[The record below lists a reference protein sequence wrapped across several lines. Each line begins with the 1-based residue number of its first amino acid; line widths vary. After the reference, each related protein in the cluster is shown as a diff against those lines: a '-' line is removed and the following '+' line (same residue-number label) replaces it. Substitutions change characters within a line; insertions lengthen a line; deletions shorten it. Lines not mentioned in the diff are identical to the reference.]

1 MDAITPE
8 QGNPQKGG
16 APTGTYAELLKL
28 AGPNVLSRLGIM
40 AMGLTDAIVV
50 GHYSSVELGYHA
62 LGWAPTV
69 TVLVAGIGLLQG
81 VQVLTARHIGSG
93 HAEKTGAVLRRGLS
107 YAFWIG
113 LVSTLALVLLGPIVL
128 GNIGLEP
135 SLAAG
140 ATSALIV
147 FSLSLT
153 PYLLADA
160 KWFWLEAQGKSQ
172 VPMVAMWIANIVNL
186 VLALWIVPGNS
197 PFPVAGAV
205 AAGWVTLVARVSLML
220 MLGLWIW
227 RWSESRRLGV
237 FDKPSSGKGAD
248 KKEATEQR
256 RIGYASGLS
265 YAIEAGAFS
274 GMNFVAAQLGVMVV
288 AGWAVVLNVAAAVF
302 MVPMGIAAAT
312 AVLVSR
318 SVGAGSIA
326 GVRRAYRMGMTLA
339 MAALAL
345 LSVVV
350 FFDSDLVARAYSED
364 PALLAMTGSA
374 LLLSCLFFMADGAQ
388 VVSSN
393 ALRARGDVWWPTGMH
408 FFSYIIVMLPLGWW
422 LAVHRQGGLDGIIWS
437 VIIASL
443 ISGAALSWR
452 FVALGNRMKQGDA

>member
-1 MDAITPE
+1 MGPPMDAITP
-8 QGNPQKGG
+8 QQGG
-16 APTGTYAELLKL
+16 ARAGAPLGTYPELLKL

-81 VQVLTARHIGSG
+81 VQVLTARHIGAG
-93 HAEKTGAVLRRGLS
+93 NPEKTGAVLRRGLS

-128 GNIGLEP
+128 QNIGLEP
-135 SLAAG
+135 GLAAG
-140 ATSALIV
+140 ATAALIV

-160 KWFWLEAQGKSQ
+160 QWFWLEAQGKSQ
-172 VPMVAMWIANIVNL
+172 VPMVAMWVANIVNL
-186 VLALWIVPGNS
+186 VLALWIVPGHS

-220 MLGLWIW
+220 MLALWIW
-227 RWSESRRLGV
+227 RWRESRRLGV
-237 FDKPSSGKGAD
+237 FTKPAPDKA
-248 KKEATEQR
+248 EANEQR

-318 SVGAGSIA
+318 SVGAGSIL

-339 MAALAL
+339 LAALAL

-350 FFDSDLVARAYSED
+350 FLDSDLVARAYSDD

-388 VVSSN
+388 VLSSN

-408 FFSYIIVMLPLGWW
+408 FISYIVVMLPLGWW

-443 ISGAALSWR
+443 ISGIALSWR
-452 FVALGNRMKQGDA
+452 FVALGDRMKQGDA

>member
-1 MDAITPE
+1 MDAIT
-8 QGNPQKGG
+8 PQKGG
-16 APTGTYAELLKL
+16 APAGAPLGTYPELLKL

-69 TVLVAGIGLLQG
+69 TVLVAGIGLLQN
-81 VQVLTARHIGSG
+81 VQVLTARHIGAG
-93 HAEKTGAVLRRGLS
+93 RAEKTGAVLRRGLS

-113 LVSTLALVLLGPIVL
+113 LVSTLALVLLGPMVL
-128 GNIGLEP
+128 RNIGLEP

-140 ATSALIV
+140 ATAALIV

-160 KWFWLEAQGKSQ
+160 QWFWLEAQGKSQ
-172 VPMVAMWIANIVNL
+172 VPMVAMWVANIVNL
-186 VLALWIVPGNS
+186 LLALWIVPGNS

-220 MLGLWIW
+220 MLALWIW
-227 RWSESRRLGV
+227 RWRESRRLGV
-237 FDKPSSGKGAD
+237 FTKPAPDKA
-248 KKEATEQR
+248 EANEQR

-288 AGWAVVLNVAAAVF
+288 AGWAVVMNVAAAVF

-318 SVGAGSIA
+318 SVGAGSIE

-350 FFDSDLVARAYSED
+350 FIDSDLVARAYSDD

-388 VVSSN
+388 VLSSN

-443 ISGAALSWR
+443 ISGIALSWR
-452 FVALGNRMKQGDA
+452 FVALGDRMKQGDA